1 MSDMLLWFSVVLVL
15 FAIGDL
21 IASKTKAK
29 VSAVFV
35 TLLLFLIL
43 FVTKAIPADIIE
55 KAGMTAAASWSVPMI
70 MFSMGTMLNVKQFI
84 DEWRTVL
91 TAWLGIVAVI
101 VCVSLCIPL
110 FGKSTVLTSI
120 PVINGALPATTI
132 MTQAALEK
140 GLTLA
145 AATATVVFAI
155 QKFIGTP
162 IASRAAL
169 QEANRLL
176 VEYHEAKSK
185 GIDLANV
192 DTDKKEAENT
202 GTKVKQAFCEKY
214 DKYYSTNVCIFFIA
228 LFSYLGYE
236 LSEII
241 HVNYSIVC
249 LVVGVIVT
257 RIGIVPK
264 DILEKGKI
272 KGFIN
277 MVVFAAVIPSLA
289 KVSLTDLISL
299 FVPIV
304 GMFAASIIGIFLMMK
319 VLPGWKI
326 IGSKPL
332 AFGVGF
338 CQMLGFP
345 TTYLI
350 SNEVCNAVGETEEER
365 AYLMS
370 KIMPKLVV
378 GGMACMISIVVAGLM
393 VPMLKIGFIVKKV
406 VLIYRRS

>member
-55 KAGMTAAASWSVPMI
+55 KAGMTTAASWSVPMI

-393 VPMLKIGFIVKKV
+393 VPML
-406 VLIYRRS
+406 

>member
-55 KAGMTAAASWSVPMI
+55 KAGMTSAASWSVPMI

-192 DTDKKEAENT
+192 DTDKKEAEST

-249 LVVGVIVT
+249 LVVGVLVT
-257 RIGIVPK
+257 HIGIVPK

-393 VPMLKIGFIVKKV
+393 VPML
-406 VLIYRRS
+406 

>member
-21 IASKTKAK
+21 IAIKTKAK

-393 VPMLKIGFIVKKV
+393 VPML
-406 VLIYRRS
+406 

>member
-176 VEYHEAKSK
+176 VEYDEAKSK

-393 VPMLKIGFIVKKV
+393 VPML
-406 VLIYRRS
+406 

>member
-1 MSDMLLWFSVVLVL
+1 MADMLLWFSVVLVL
-15 FAIGDL
+15 FSIGDL
-21 IASKTKAK
+21 IANVTKAK

-43 FVTKAIPADIIE
+43 FVTKIIPADIIDR
-55 KAGMTAAASWSVPMI
+55 AGLTSAASWSIPMI
-70 MFSMGTMLNVKQFI
+70 MFSMGTMLNVRQFI

-101 VCVSLCIPL
+101 IGVSLCIPFL
-110 FGKSTVLTSI
+110 GKATVLSSI

-132 MTQAALEK
+132 MTQAAMEK

-145 AATATVVFAI
+145 AATATVVFAV
-155 QKFIGTP
+155 QKFVGTP

-176 VEYHEAKSK
+176 TEYREAKEK
-185 GIDLANV
+185 GIDLSEKTSEKDSTEQDAE
-192 DTDKKEAENT
+192 KKQKFA
-202 GTKVKQAFCEKY
+202 EKY
-214 DKYYSTNVCIFFIA
+214 DKYYSTNVCIFLTA
-228 LFSYLGYE
+228 LFAFLGFK
-236 LSEII
+236 LSEVI
-241 HVNYSIVC
+241 HLNYSIVC

-257 RIGIVPK
+257 GLGIVPK
-264 DILEKGKI
+264 DILEKGKL

-289 KVSLTDLISL
+289 SISL
-299 FVPIV
+299 KDLASLIVPVAIMFIV
-304 GMFAASIIGIFLMMK
+304 SIISIFVMMK
-319 VLPGWKI
+319 ILPAWKI

-332 AFGVGF
+332 AFGIGF

-350 SNEVCNAVGETEEER
+350 SNEVSNAVGETEEEK

-370 KIMPKLVV
+370 KIMPRLVV
-378 GGMACMISIVVAGLM
+378 GGLACLVSVLVAS
-393 VPMLKIGFIVKKV
+393 VFAPML
-406 VLIYRRS
+406 

>member
-1 MSDMLLWFSVVLVL
+1 MSEMLLWFSVVLVL

-43 FVTKAIPADIIE
+43 FVTKVIPADIIE

-91 TAWLGIVAVI
+91 TAWLGILAVI
-101 VCVSLCIPL
+101 ICVSLCIPL
-110 FGKSTVLTSI
+110 FGKATVLTSI

-155 QKFIGTP
+155 QKFVGTP

-176 VEYHEAKSK
+176 IEYHEAKGK

-192 DTDKKEAENT
+192 SGDNKEEGTVKKA
-202 GTKVKQAFCEKY
+202 KQAFCEKY

-228 LFSYLGYE
+228 IFSYLGYE

-249 LVVGVIVT
+249 LVVGVLVT

-289 KVSLTDLISL
+289 KVSLTDLVGL

-304 GMFAASIIGIFLMMK
+304 GMFVVSIIGIFITMK

-365 AYLMS
+365 AYLMA

-378 GGMACMISIVVAGLM
+378 GGMACMISIVVAGIIA
-393 VPMLKIGFIVKKV
+393 PML
-406 VLIYRRS
+406 

>member
-84 DEWRTVL
+84 DEWR

-249 LVVGVIVT
+249 LVVGVLVT

-393 VPMLKIGFIVKKV
+393 VPML
-406 VLIYRRS
+406 

>member
-338 CQMLGFP
+338 CQMLGLP

-393 VPMLKIGFIVKKV
+393 VPML
-406 VLIYRRS
+406 

>member
-55 KAGMTAAASWSVPMI
+55 KAGMTSAASWSVPMI

-192 DTDKKEAENT
+192 DTDKKEAEST

-249 LVVGVIVT
+249 LVVGVLVT

-393 VPMLKIGFIVKKV
+393 VPML
-406 VLIYRRS
+406 

>member
-1 MSDMLLWFSVVLVL
+1 MGDMLLWFSVVLIL
-15 FAIGDL
+15 FAVGDL
-21 IASKTKAK
+21 IANLTKAK
-29 VSAVFV
+29 ISAVFV

-43 FVTKAIPADIIE
+43 FVTKVIPSDIIDR
-55 KAGMTAAASWSVPMI
+55 AGMTDAASWSVPMI
-70 MFSMGTMLNVKQFI
+70 MFSMGTMLNIRQFI

-91 TAWLGIVAVI
+91 TAWLGIAAVI
-101 VCVSLCIPL
+101 ILVPVLIP
-110 FGKSTVLTSI
+110 FIGKATVLASI

-132 MTQAALEK
+132 MTQAAMEK

-145 AATATVVFAI
+145 AATATVVFAV
-155 QKFIGTP
+155 QKFVGTP

-176 VEYHEAKSK
+176 KEYRKAKAN
-185 GIDLANV
+185 GIDLAAAEAGS
-192 DTDKKEAENT
+192 KKTEKAEQT
-202 GTKVKQAFCEKY
+202 EKKSFVKLAEKY
-214 DKYYSTNVCIFFIA
+214 DKYYGTNVCIFLTAFFA
-228 LFSYLGYE
+228 FVGYK

-249 LVVGVIVT
+249 LVIGVIVT
-257 RIGIVPK
+257 ALGIVPK
-264 DILEKGKI
+264 DILEKGKL

-289 KVSLTDLISL
+289 SISLTDLISL
-299 FVPIV
+299 IVPV
-304 GMFAASIIGIFLMMK
+304 VAMFAVSIVAVFIMMK
-319 VLPGWKI
+319 ILPGWKI

-378 GGMACMISIVVAGLM
+378 GGLACLVSVLVAGVM
-393 VPMLKIGFIVKKV
+393 APML
-406 VLIYRRS
+406 

>member
-91 TAWLGIVAVI
+91 TAWIGIVAVI

-192 DTDKKEAENT
+192 DTDKKEEENT

-249 LVVGVIVT
+249 LVVGVLVT

-304 GMFAASIIGIFLMMK
+304 GMFVASIIGIFLMMK

-393 VPMLKIGFIVKKV
+393 VPML
-406 VLIYRRS
+406 

>member
-370 KIMPKLVV
+370 KIMPKPVV

-393 VPMLKIGFIVKKV
+393 VPML
-406 VLIYRRS
+406 

>member
-55 KAGMTAAASWSVPMI
+55 KAGMTSAASWSVPMI

-192 DTDKKEAENT
+192 DTDKKEAEST

-249 LVVGVIVT
+249 LVVGVFVT

-393 VPMLKIGFIVKKV
+393 VPML
-406 VLIYRRS
+406 

>member
-277 MVVFAAVIPSLA
+277 MVVFAA
-289 KVSLTDLISL
+289 
-299 FVPIV
+299 
-304 GMFAASIIGIFLMMK
+304 SIIGIFLMMK

-393 VPMLKIGFIVKKV
+393 VPML
-406 VLIYRRS
+406 

>member
-162 IASRAAL
+162 IALRAAL

-393 VPMLKIGFIVKKV
+393 VPML
-406 VLIYRRS
+406 

>member
-249 LVVGVIVT
+249 LIVGVIVT

-393 VPMLKIGFIVKKV
+393 VPML
-406 VLIYRRS
+406 

>member
-192 DTDKKEAENT
+192 DTDKKEAEST

-249 LVVGVIVT
+249 LVVGVLVT

-319 VLPGWKI
+319 ILPGWKI

-393 VPMLKIGFIVKKV
+393 VPML
-406 VLIYRRS
+406 